1 MLTNQENARIR
12 SLENQIFTMGSKL
25 NAMYARL
32 YDIKNNHTRVAN
44 NARVNNTNAR
54 LNVNNA
60 RVNNTNARLNVNNAR
75 VNNTNARLNVNNN
88 VRYTNNQQKGRFL
101 VRRWQNNNPGYL
113 MDPRI

>member
-60 RVNNTNARLNVNNAR
+60 RVNNTNARLNVNN
-75 VNNTNARLNVNNN
+75 N

>member
-54 LNVNNA
+54 LNVNN
-60 RVNNTNARLNVNNAR
+60 
-75 VNNTNARLNVNNN
+75 N